1 MQPPDRDGLPEF
13 LVREVPGFAESPE
26 LQAVEDGRTSPGVV
40 TAALGRYLLRLQR
53 RAVRQEADASEHAA
67 LDRAY
72 VVLEELAASD
82 DPQIQK
88 VLSVE
93 IFEPLHS
100 DDVVVAAVETRLGPR
115 SSALYRRWAV

>member
-1 MQPPDRDGLPEF
+1 MTPDRDGLPEF
-13 LVREVPGFAESPE
+13 LVAEFPGFAGSPE
-26 LQAVEDGRTSPGVV
+26 LESVESTRAVPGAVA
-40 TAALGRYLLRLQR
+40 AALGRYLLRLQR
-53 RAVRQEADASEHAA
+53 RAVRREADAAELAA

-72 VVLEELAASD
+72 AVLEELAGSEDARVRD
-82 DPQIQK
+82 DVRAK
-88 VLSVE
+88 